1 MSLDDASI
9 PRLATG
15 VRLQHDRARGRW
27 VLLAPERVVV
37 PDEIAVDVLR
47 RLDGRASVAGVVA
60 ALAAEY
66 DAPAG
71 LIRDDVLDLLADLQ
85 QRGLIA
91 A

>member
-9 PRLATG
+9 PRLAAG
-15 VRLQHDRARGRW
+15 VRLQHDTARGRW

-37 PDEIAVDVLR
+37 PDETAVDVLR
-47 RLDGRASVAGVVA
+47 CLDGTRSVAQVVA
-60 ALAAEY
+60 ALAQDY
-66 DAPAG
+66 DAPAEQ
-71 LIRDDVLDLLADLQ
+71 IRADVVELLEDLQ